1 MVAHFI
7 FSIFCIFYSA
17 EMAHRSSFKVEEG
30 DILLLGTDG
39 LFDNL
44 HEDMIVDFIAKY
56 KVGILD
62 LEIAFTS
69 YLPLNF

>member
-1 MVAHFI
+1 M
-7 FSIFCIFYSA
+7 FYSA
-17 EMAHRSSFKVEEG
+17 EMASRSSFKVEEG

-56 KVGILD
+56 KVGD
-62 LEIAFTS
+62 SALEMTLMS
-69 YLPLNF
+69 YLHRRNVFQTKSP